1 MTFYFANIAGGA
13 FIGALLAWILML
25 WVNVFVKK
33 EYKVALKNS
42 SLYSLDSES
51 IDIPDWI
58 IITILTISAG
68 VLAFWRKWNPE
79 FFSDIILV
87 TALVGIALIDRK
99 TMLIEGKLIALAII
113 LRLCWLLYF
122 APQDILNSLS
132 GLLIG
137 AGILFFVGFLYETF
151 RHRQG
156 LGEGD
161 AAVLGLI
168 GMWVGWQGLGA
179 VLLVATTTG
188 IIFGG
193 ILLLKNREKN
203 QEISILL
210 QTQIPFAPY
219 LCLAGFIVYLLQE
232 TGFRNFVLGFDNFLN
247 NCLLNQS

>member
-1 MTFYFANIAGGA
+1 MIFYFAKIAGGA
-13 FIGALLAWILML
+13 LVGTFLAWILML
-25 WVNVFVKK
+25 WVKVFVK
-33 EYKVALKNS
+33 EVYASAPES
-42 SLYSLDSES
+42 SFDYSLENNS
-51 IDIPDWI
+51 INIPDWLI
-58 IITILTISAG
+58 IAVITITVG
-68 VLAFWRKWNPE
+68 VIAWWRQWNPK

-87 TALVGIALIDRK
+87 TALAGVALIDRK
-99 TMLIEGKLIALAII
+99 TMLIEGRLIALAII

-137 AGILFFVGFLYETF
+137 AGLLFFVGFLYETF

-179 VLLVATTTG
+179 VLLIAAVTG

-193 ILLLKNREKN
+193 ISLFKNRENN
-203 QEISILL
+203 QELTTLL

-219 LCLAGFIVYLLQE
+219 LCLAGITVYLIQE
-232 TGFRNFVLGFDNFLN
+232 TGYRNIVFGFDYF
-247 NCLLNQS
+247 

>member
-1 MTFYFANIAGGA
+1 MTIYFANIVGGSL
-13 FIGALLAWILML
+13 FGALLSWILML
-25 WVNVFVKK
+25 WVRVFVKQVYAAANK
-33 EYKVALKNS
+33 D
-42 SLYSLDSES
+42 YSNYSVDNKLTN
-51 IDIPDWI
+51 IPDWI
-58 IITILTISAG
+58 IISVLTIVSG
-68 VLAFWRKWNPE
+68 VLAFWRQWNPE

-87 TALVGIALIDRK
+87 TALVGVALIDRK
-99 TMLIEGKLIALAII
+99 TMLIEGRLIALAIT

-137 AGILFFVGFLYETF
+137 AGLLFFVGFMYETF
-151 RHRQG
+151 RQRQG

-179 VLLVATTTG
+179 VLLIAAVTG

-193 ILLLKNREKN
+193 ISLFKNRETN
-203 QEISILL
+203 QEFFALL

-219 LCLAGFIVYLLQE
+219 LCFAGLTVFLIQE
-232 TGFRNFVLGFDNFLN
+232 TGSQKFVHVFDYFL
-247 NCLLNQS
+247 

>member
-1 MTFYFANIAGGA
+1 MFDFANIAGGA
-13 FIGALLAWILML
+13 LIGAVLAWILML
-25 WVNVFVKK
+25 WVKVFVTQVYAAAP
-33 EYKVALKNS
+33 EDS
-42 SLYSLDSES
+42 SDYSLDSNS
-51 IDIPDWI
+51 INIPDWVI
-58 IITILTISAG
+58 IAVLTITAG
-68 VLAFWRKWNPE
+68 AFAWWRQWNPE

-87 TALVGIALIDRK
+87 TALAGVALIDRK
-99 TMLIEGKLIALAII
+99 TMLIEGRLIALAII

-137 AGILFFVGFLYETF
+137 AGLLFFVGFLYETF

-179 VLLVATTTG
+179 VLLIAAVTG
-188 IIFGG
+188 IIIGG
-193 ILLLKNREKN
+193 ITMLKNREKN
-203 QEISILL
+203 QEFTTLL

-219 LCLAGFIVYLLQE
+219 LCLAGITVYLIQE
-232 TGFRNFVLGFDNFLN
+232 TGYRNFVLGFDYF
-247 NCLLNQS
+247 

>member
-1 MTFYFANIAGGA
+1 MFDFANIAGGA
-13 FIGALLAWILML
+13 LIGAVLAWILML
-25 WVNVFVKK
+25 WVKVFVTQV
-33 EYKVALKNS
+33 YAVAPEDS
-42 SLYSLDSES
+42 SDYSLDSNS
-51 IDIPDWI
+51 INIPDWVI
-58 IITILTISAG
+58 IAVLTITAG
-68 VLAFWRKWNPE
+68 AFAWWRQWNPE

-87 TALVGIALIDRK
+87 TALAGVALIDRK
-99 TMLIEGKLIALAII
+99 TMLIEGRLIALAII

-122 APQDILNSLS
+122 APEDILNSLS

-179 VLLVATTTG
+179 VLLIAAVTG
-188 IIFGG
+188 IIIGG
-193 ILLLKNREKN
+193 ITLLKNREKN
-203 QEISILL
+203 QEFTTLL

-219 LCLAGFIVYLLQE
+219 LCLAGITVYLIQE
-232 TGFRNFVLGFDNFLN
+232 TGYRNFVIGFDYF
-247 NCLLNQS
+247 

>member
-13 FIGALLAWILML
+13 LVGALLAWILML
-25 WVNVFVKK
+25 WVNFFVK
-33 EYKVALKNS
+33 EVYATAPENS
-42 SLYSLDSES
+42 ANFSFDSNS
-51 IDIPDWI
+51 IKIPHWVI
-58 IITILTISAG
+58 IAVMTITAG
-68 VLAFWRKWNPE
+68 VIAWWRQWNPE

-87 TALVGIALIDRK
+87 TSLAGVALIDRK
-99 TMLIEGKLIALAII
+99 TMLIEGRLIALAII

-137 AGILFFVGFLYETF
+137 AGLLFFVGFLYETF

-179 VLLVATTTG
+179 VLLIAAVTG

-193 ILLLKNREKN
+193 ISLLKNREKN
-203 QEISILL
+203 QEFTTLL

-219 LCLAGFIVYLLQE
+219 LCLAGLTVYLLQE
-232 TGFRNFVLGFDNFLN
+232 TGYRNFVLGFDYF
-247 NCLLNQS
+247 

>member
-1 MTFYFANIAGGA
+1 MTIYFANIARGSLFGA
-13 FIGALLAWILML
+13 ILAWILML
-25 WVNVFVKK
+25 WVKDFVKQVYATENK
-33 EYKVALKNS
+33 GFS
-42 SLYSLDSES
+42 DYSLDNKLTNF
-51 IDIPDWI
+51 PDWI
-58 IITILTISAG
+58 IIVFFTIVSG
-68 VLAFWRKWNPE
+68 VLAFWRQWGPE

-87 TALVGIALIDRK
+87 TALVGVALIDRK
-99 TMLIEGKLIALAII
+99 TMLIEGRLIALAIT

-137 AGILFFVGFLYETF
+137 AGLLFFVGFMYETF
-151 RHRQG
+151 RQRQG

-179 VLLVATTTG
+179 VLLIAAVTG

-193 ILLLKNREKN
+193 ISLLINRENN
-203 QEISILL
+203 QEFFALL

-219 LCLAGFIVYLLQE
+219 LCLAGLTVFLLQE
-232 TGFRNFVLGFDNFLN
+232 TGSRKFVHIFDYFLQIIN
-247 NCLLNQS
+247 

>member
-1 MTFYFANIAGGA
+1 MLDFAYIAGGSL
-13 FIGALLAWILML
+13 IGAVLAWILMH
-25 WVNVFVKK
+25 WVKVFVTQV
-33 EYKVALKNS
+33 YAAVPRNS
-42 SLYSLDSES
+42 SKFSFAINS
-51 IDIPDWI
+51 INIPDWVI
-58 IITILTISAG
+58 IAVLAITIGVFAG
-68 VLAFWRKWNPE
+68 WRQWNPE

-87 TALVGIALIDRK
+87 TALAGVALIDRK
-99 TMLIEGKLIALAII
+99 TLLIEGRLIALAII

-137 AGILFFVGFLYETF
+137 AGLLFFVGFLYETF

-179 VLLVATTTG
+179 VLLIAAVTG
-188 IIFGG
+188 IIIGG
-193 ILLLKNREKN
+193 ISLLKNREKN
-203 QEISILL
+203 QEFTALL

-219 LCLAGFIVYLLQE
+219 LCLAGITVYLIQE
-232 TGFRNFVLGFDNFLN
+232 TGYRNFVLGFDYF
-247 NCLLNQS
+247 

>member
-1 MTFYFANIAGGA
+1 MFDFANIAGGA
-13 FIGALLAWILML
+13 LVGALLAWILMI
-25 WVNVFVKK
+25 WVKFFVK
-33 EYKVALKNS
+33 ELYAAAPGNS
-42 SLYSLDSES
+42 AKFSFDSNS
-51 IDIPDWI
+51 INIPDCVI
-58 IITILTISAG
+58 IAVMTITTG
-68 VLAFWRKWNPE
+68 VIAWWRQWNPE

-87 TALVGIALIDRK
+87 TALLGVALIDRK
-99 TMLIEGKLIALAII
+99 TMLIEGRLIALAII

-137 AGILFFVGFLYETF
+137 AGLLFFVGFLYETF

-179 VLLVATTTG
+179 VLLIAAVTG
-188 IIFGG
+188 IIIGG
-193 ILLLKNREKN
+193 ISLLKNREKN
-203 QEISILL
+203 QEFTTLL

-219 LCLAGFIVYLLQE
+219 LCLAGLTVYLLQE
-232 TGFRNFVLGFDNFLN
+232 TGYRNFVLGFDYF
-247 NCLLNQS
+247 

>member
-1 MTFYFANIAGGA
+1 MTIFFAKIAGGSL
-13 FIGALLAWILML
+13 FGALLSWILML
-25 WVNVFVKK
+25 WVRVFVKQVCAAANK
-33 EYKVALKNS
+33 GFSN
-42 SLYSLDSES
+42 YSVDNKLTN
-51 IDIPDWI
+51 IPDWVI
-58 IITILTISAG
+58 IAVLTIVSG
-68 VLAFWRKWNPE
+68 VLAFWRQWSPE

-87 TALVGIALIDRK
+87 TALVGVALIDRK
-99 TMLIEGKLIALAII
+99 TMLIEGRLIALAIT

-137 AGILFFVGFLYETF
+137 AGLLFFVGFMYETF
-151 RHRQG
+151 RQRQG

-179 VLLVATTTG
+179 VLLIAAVTG

-193 ILLLKNREKN
+193 ISLLKNREKN
-203 QEISILL
+203 QEFFALL

-219 LCLAGFIVYLLQE
+219 LCLAGLTVFLLQE
-232 TGFRNFVLGFDNFLN
+232 TGSRKFVHVFDY
-247 NCLLNQS
+247 LLQIIN

>member
-1 MTFYFANIAGGA
+1 MFDFYNFAGGA
-13 FIGALLAWILML
+13 LLGAFLAWILML
-25 WVNVFVKK
+25 WVKVFVK
-33 EYKVALKNS
+33 EVYAAAPENS
-42 SLYSLDSES
+42 EKYSFVRNS
-51 IDIPDWI
+51 INIPDSVI
-58 IITILTISAG
+58 IAVMTINAG
-68 VLAFWRKWNPE
+68 VIASWRQSNPE

-87 TALVGIALIDRK
+87 TSLAGVALIDRK
-99 TMLIEGKLIALAII
+99 TMLIEGRLISLAII

-137 AGILFFVGFLYETF
+137 AGLLFFVGFLYETF

-168 GMWVGWQGLGA
+168 GLWVGWQGLGA
-179 VLLVATTTG
+179 VLLIAAVTG

-193 ILLLKNREKN
+193 LTMLKNREKN
-203 QEISILL
+203 QQLTTLL

-219 LCLAGFIVYLLQE
+219 LCLAGITVYLIQE
-232 TGFRNFVLGFDNFLN
+232 AGFRKFVLGFDYF
-247 NCLLNQS
+247 

>member
-1 MTFYFANIAGGA
+1 MTFYFANIAGGLLFGA
-13 FIGALLAWILML
+13 FLALILMF
-25 WVNVFVKK
+25 WVKVFIKQV
-33 EYKVALKNS
+33 YNAAPKNS
-42 SLYSLDSES
+42 YLCSLDSES
-51 IDIPDWI
+51 INIPDWI
-58 IITILTISAG
+58 IITLLTITAG
-68 VLAFWRKWNPE
+68 ILAFWRKWNPE

-122 APQDILNSLS
+122 SPEDILYSLS

-137 AGILFFVGFLYETF
+137 SGILYFVGFLYETF

-161 AAVLGLI
+161 AALLGLI

-179 VLLVATTTG
+179 VLLIASATG
-188 IIFGG
+188 IIVGG
-193 ILLLKNREKN
+193 IFLLKNRGKN
-203 QEISILL
+203 QGFSTLL

-219 LCLAGFIVYLLQE
+219 LCLAGLTVYLLQE
-232 TGFRNFVLGFDNFLN
+232 TDPRNFINIFDYFFRNF
-247 NCLLNQS
+247 S